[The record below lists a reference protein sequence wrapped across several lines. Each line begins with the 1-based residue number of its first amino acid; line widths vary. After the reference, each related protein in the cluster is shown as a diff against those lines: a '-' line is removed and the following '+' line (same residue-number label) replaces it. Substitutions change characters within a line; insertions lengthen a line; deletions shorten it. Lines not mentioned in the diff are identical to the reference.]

1 MSLPMRR
8 PVLTTALRLTVGQC
22 AICPLSDGFFSVCQG
37 FMFAGDGRAAIACS
51 MTEGD

>member
-8 PVLTTALRLTVGQC
+8 PVLTTALPLTVVQC
-22 AICPLSDGFFSVCQG
+22 AICPPSDSVVSCPG
-37 FMFAGDGRAAIACS
+37 LMAAGGGRAAIACS